1 MRQRARGFTLIELM
15 VVIGIILLLVAVI
28 AVGLSGAFGKS
39 DHARTKATLEVLKS
53 NIQSFE
59 TRWGKPPPSTVQ
71 GLADLTRSLNLA
83 NANETNE
90 GIEALV
96 LALRSQREG
105 GPYIAAELLAD
116 NERRA
121 NMDNDTFM
129 EGAMDPSMLDIPGDT
144 ANDLFE
150 IVDAWGNPF
159 IYVNIGDLRAGLARD
174 KITLASGETIE
185 LSMEELQQKLR
196 HKVTGGYPPG
206 FALWSVGENGV
217 NEYGLGDDI
226 TSWPKYNEE
235 E

>member
-1 MRQRARGFTLIELM
+1 MRLRTRGFTLIELM
-15 VVIGIILLLVAVI
+15 IVIGVILLLVAVI
-28 AVGLSGAFGKS
+28 AASLGGAFGKS
-39 DHARTKATLEVLKS
+39 DRARTQATLEILKS

-83 NANETNE
+83 NPNETNE

-105 GPYIAAELLAD
+105 GPYIGAELFAD
-116 NERRA
+116 NERRT

-129 EGAMDPSMLDIPGDT
+129 EGAMDASMLDIPGESP
-144 ANDLFE
+144 NDLFE

-159 IYVNIGDLRAGLARD
+159 IYVSIHDLRAGLAHD
-174 KITLASGETIE
+174 KITLASGEIIE

-206 FALWSVGENGV
+206 FALWSVGENGI
-217 NEYGLGDDI
+217 NEYGMGDDI
-226 TSWPKYNEE
+226 TSWPKYEE